1 MKNRKSTE
9 KLIQA
14 VQLRADATLRH
25 CAILNNDARILALTS
40 RDIVATEAHYHA
52 SCYKSYTNIK
62 TKERDHVGD
71 KEMENSSQVAD
82 MLSYEVVE
90 VEAYVQLIKSE
101 TMQFHIRR
109 SYQLPSLPRNW
120 KHSCPGRVKL
130 SKPPQRRTSVKG
142 LNQNWTVLSIFSQMN
157 PESCC

>member
-1 MKNRKSTE
+1 M
-9 KLIQA
+9 
-14 VQLRADATLRH
+14 
-25 CAILNNDARILALTS
+25 
-40 RDIVATEAHYHA
+40 ATEAHYDA

-109 SYQLPSLPRNW
+109 SYQLPRLPRNW

-130 SKPPQRRTSVKG
+130 SKTPQRRTSVKG